1 LTVELVKPT
10 EFCHSIRSDFFEISF
25 KSFFRFAKH
34 IFISRLD
41 ITNPGS
47 SSRTP
52 SVKFYKIIYRACV
65 PLHVLS
71 GFGVNL
77 SRRSAESPANG
88 LEYEDYD
95 RISLGKHSLG
105 KHSSRNSPFHPY
117 QKAETF
123 WRYLSVALSLES
135 PPLGVTQHPR
145 PTELGLSSSAKGIR
159 DYPAYSPYFFTR
171 NAAALINSH
180 PRNLRWVPCRHFLP
194 SPVKRA

>member
-1 LTVELVKPT
+1 MTVELVKPT

-105 KHSSRNSPFHPY
+105 KHSSRKCYRLRRIVVLHILPILIFYCVQNA
-117 QKAETF
+117 K
-123 WRYLSVALSLES
+123 
-135 PPLGVTQHPR
+135 
-145 PTELGLSSSAKGIR
+145 EL
-159 DYPAYSPYFFTR
+159 
-171 NAAALINSH
+171 LISFV
-180 PRNLRWVPCRHFLP
+180 RF
-194 SPVKRA
+194 SY